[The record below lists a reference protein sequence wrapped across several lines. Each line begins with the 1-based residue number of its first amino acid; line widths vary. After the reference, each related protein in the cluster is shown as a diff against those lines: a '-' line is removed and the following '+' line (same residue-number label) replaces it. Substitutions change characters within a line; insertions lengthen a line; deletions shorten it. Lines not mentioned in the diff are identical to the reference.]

1 MQTVQ
6 VQNRFGDI
14 VGLMSINT
22 AMDIYRFLDETRMR
36 QSLEVNRRAIG
47 YAEDGCAYHL
57 VVCG

>member
-1 MQTVQ
+1 MTTVQ

-14 VGLMSINT
+14 VGLMT
-22 AMDIYRFLDETRMR
+22 VDAAMGIYQFLDETRMR

>member
-1 MQTVQ
+1 MTTVQ

-14 VGLMSINT
+14 VGLMTVET
-22 AMDIYRFLDETRMR
+22 AMHIYQFLDEARMR

-47 YAEDGCAYHL
+47 YAEDGFAYHL

>member
-6 VQNRFGDI
+6 VQNRFGDV
-14 VGLMSINT
+14 VGVMSINS
-22 AMDIYRFLDETRMR
+22 AMDTYRFLDETRMR
-36 QSLEVNRRAIG
+36 QSLEVNHRAIG

>member
-6 VQNRFGDI
+6 VQNRFGDV
-14 VGLMSINT
+14 VGLMSVNT
-22 AMDIYRFLDETRMR
+22 AMDIYRFLDETRIR
-36 QSLEVNRRAIG
+36 QSLETNRRAIG